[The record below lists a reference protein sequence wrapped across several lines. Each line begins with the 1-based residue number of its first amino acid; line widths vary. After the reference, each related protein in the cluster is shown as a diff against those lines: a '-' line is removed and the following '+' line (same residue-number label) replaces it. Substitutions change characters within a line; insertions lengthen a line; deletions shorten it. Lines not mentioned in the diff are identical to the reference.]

1 MWLWFHKLSSPP
13 TAYAVSAALRPW
25 LMAVAI
31 GFFAW
36 GAYGALFVVPPDY
49 QQKDSARIMYVHVPA
64 SALSLGV
71 YMAMAIAAGVGLIW
85 RMKLA
90 HALAASL
97 APIGAWLTV
106 LALVTGA
113 VWGRPMWGTWWAWT
127 DPRIVFTLLNLLL
140 FLGYMALRASFD
152 DQQRADRISAVL
164 AIVGSV
170 NVPIV
175 KYSVNWWTSL
185 HQPAS
190 ILKIG
195 APSIDASMRWPLYVM
210 AVAYIAYIGA
220 VACDRLRAEILRR
233 ERNASWL
240 SEALPA
246 K

>member
-1 MWLWFHKLSSPP
+1 MWLWFHKLASPP
-13 TAYAVSAALRPW
+13 TAYAVAGRLRPW
-25 LMAVAI
+25 LLGLAVI
-31 GFFAW
+31 LLTS

-64 SALSLGV
+64 SALSLSV
-71 YMAMAIAAGVGLIW
+71 YMAMAIAAAVGLIW

-97 APIGAWLTV
+97 APIGASLTV

-113 VWGRPMWGTWWAWT
+113 VWGRPMWGTWWAWG
-127 DPRIVFTLLNLLL
+127 DPRILFTLLNLFL

-152 DQQRADRISAVL
+152 DLNRADRVSAVL

-175 KYSVNWWTSL
+175 KYSVNWWNSL

-190 ILKIG
+190 ILKMG
-195 APSIDASMRWPLYVM
+195 APSIDESMRWPLFVMLFAYLIYV
-210 AVAYIAYIGA
+210 AA

-240 SEALPA
+240 SESAL

>member
-1 MWLWFHKLSSPP
+1 MWLWFHKLASPP
-13 TAYAVSAALRPW
+13 YAYATAAKLRPW
-25 LMAVAI
+25 FTVLAI
-31 GFFAW
+31 GLFLW

-49 QQKDSARIMYVHVPA
+49 QQKDSARIMYVHVPS
-64 SALSLGV
+64 SALSLGL
-71 YMAMAIAAGVGLIW
+71 YMAMAIAAAVGLIW

-97 APIGAWLTV
+97 APIGAWMTA
-106 LALVTGA
+106 LALFTGA
-113 VWGRPMWGTWWAWT
+113 VWGRPMWGTWWAWG

-152 DQQRADRISAVL
+152 DTQRADRVSAVL

-175 KYSVNWWTSL
+175 KYSVEWWNSL

-210 AVAYIAYIGA
+210 GLAFVMYIAA

-233 ERNASWL
+233 ERNATWL
-240 SEALPA
+240 PEALAA

>member
-1 MWLWFHKLSSPP
+1 MWLWFNKLGSPP
-13 TAYAVSAALRPW
+13 YAYALASKLRPW
-25 LMAVAI
+25 LFAIALILLAI
-31 GFFAW
+31 GSYA
-36 GAYGALFVVPPDY
+36 ALFVVPPDY

-64 SALSLGV
+64 SAWSMGI
-71 YMAMAIAAGVGLIW
+71 YMSMAISAAIGLIW

-106 LALVTGA
+106 LALITGA
-113 VWGRPMWGTWWAWT
+113 IWGRPMWGTWWAWG
-127 DPRIVFTLLNLLL
+127 DPRIIFTTLTL
-140 FLGYMALRASFD
+140 FLYLGYMALRSSFD
-152 DQQRADRISAVL
+152 DVQRADRVSAVL

-175 KYSVNWWTSL
+175 KYSVNWWNSL
-185 HQPAS
+185 HQGS
-190 ILKIG
+190 SVLKFG
-195 APSIDASMRWPLYVM
+195 RPSIDPSMLWPMYVM
-210 AVAYIAYIGA
+210 LIAYLLFVAA

-240 SEALPA
+240 VTTA